1 VDGFDHIKLD
11 EDETDGLLRCLM
23 RAFELAEDTDNLD
36 VVAMAGAA
44 MDMLIAKWERR
55 NDG

>member
-1 VDGFDHIKLD
+1 MDSIRLD
-11 EDETDGLLRCLM
+11 QDETDDLLRCLM
-23 RAFELAEDTDNLD
+23 RAYELAEGTDNLD
-36 VVAMAGAA
+36 LVAMAGAA

>member
-1 VDGFDHIKLD
+1 LD
-11 EDETDGLLRCLM
+11 RVELDQHETNELLRCLM
-23 RAFELAEDTDNLD
+23 RAYELAEETDNLD

-44 MDMLIAKWERR
+44 MDMLIDKWERR